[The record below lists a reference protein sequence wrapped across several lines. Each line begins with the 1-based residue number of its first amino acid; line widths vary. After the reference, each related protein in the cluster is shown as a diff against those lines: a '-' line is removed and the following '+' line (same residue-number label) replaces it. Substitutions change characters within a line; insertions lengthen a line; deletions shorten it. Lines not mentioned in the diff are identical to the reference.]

1 MRNFI
6 VVILSLAA
14 VACHRGDDACPEPA
28 VEDTGA
34 EDTGAEELE
43 IVGQLWTLLEVP
55 AWDSMMLN
63 YLAEHDAVYC
73 FRLSSSGAVEV
84 WDDGGYHWSGD
95 QAGAWA
101 SAEDASTFDV
111 AWIRFS
117 SLSER
122 EPAQG
127 WRWIGDELI
136 VTDGTE
142 YDADAIPV
150 SLGCPFDPA

>member
-14 VACHRGDDACPEPA
+14 VACHRGDDACPEPTA
-28 VEDTGA
+28 EDTGA
-34 EDTGAEELE
+34 EDTGAKELA
-43 IVGQLWTLLEVP
+43 IVGQLWTLHEVP
-55 AWDSMMLN
+55 AWDSTA
-63 YLAEHDAVYC
+63 AEAVEDNNLTLC
-73 FRLSSSGAVEV
+73 LRLSSTGLVEV
-84 WDDGGYHWSGD
+84 WSEGYAWTGD
-95 QAGAWA
+95 RAGAWA
-101 SAEDASTFDV
+101 AAEDASTFDV

-117 SLSER
+117 SLSEP

-127 WRWIGDELI
+127 WRWVGDELI